1 MANFVKRLAKFRF
14 SRRLFVPLQPISE
27 TDKSEFMEIKWID
40 GFVIKTSVSAEHSVV
55 IAANKE
61 GLLSLAKQLN
71 DLANENIGSHIHY
84 DEYNSLE
91 DGSCELIIEKID

>member
-1 MANFVKRLAKFRF
+1 MGKRLFETLRAKKKL
-14 SRRLFVPLQPISE
+14 S
-27 TDKSEFMEIKWID
+27 KSEFMEIKWID